1 MISTKDAAER
11 YVVSRSTIRRWSKE
25 DGYCVEY
32 DGYGV
37 AFYAEEE
44 VLKSAEKRGYSDHFE
59 SSDSKAA
66 STAPG
71 RIAFIHD
78 LTLSGRYH
86 REDGGGGVKVELYQD
101 GSDQTIALTAGLADG
116 DLFDEDSVDFLYF
129 AISDAIAD
137 WNQGRS

>member
-11 YVVSRSTIRRWSKE
+11 YGVSRSTIRRWAKE
-25 DGYCVEY
+25 DSYHGKPG
-32 DGYGV
+32 DYGATV
-37 AFYAEEE
+37 YPEAE
-44 VLKSAEKRGYSDHFE
+44 VNKSAEKRGYSDYFE

>member
-11 YVVSRSTIRRWSKE
+11 YGVSRSTIRRWSKE

-59 SSDSKAA
+59 SRDSKAA

-101 GSDQTIALTAGLADG
+101 GSDQTMALTAGLADG

-137 WNQGRS
+137 WNQGRR